1 MKARVF
7 GILAVLVI
15 AGGLLLGSLF
25 LLNQEP
31 QVVPTPTPTPTD
43 VALATVEGEMI
54 GVNFWMEQYRLDQ
67 VMSRLAG
74 QASPPPRETLDRLI
88 NETLLL
94 QSYRPSDPPTD
105 AEVQQRIAAFKFS
118 WGVDDATLTDHLY
131 VADLPRQVLTQTMR
145 RFLSVEAAQA
155 QLAATQDQDLSEWLT
170 QRRAEAEAAIEI
182 DEVRWAELTAMIA
195 PAATPL
201 PSPTATSSPSSSA
214 TATLDP
220 FSTCD
225 VCEDKESLV
234 PDR

>member
-43 VALATVEGEMI
+43 VALATVEGEAV
-54 GVNFWMEQYRLDQ
+54 GVNFWEEQYRLDQ

-74 QASPPPRETLDRLI
+74 QASPAPRETLDRLI

-94 QSYRPSDPPTD
+94 QSYRPNVPPTD
-105 AEVQQRIAAFKFS
+105 AEVQQRIEVFKSS
-118 WGVDDATLTDHLY
+118 WGVDDATLTAHLHA
-131 VADLPRQVLTQTMR
+131 ADLSREVLTQTMR
-145 RFLSVEAAQA
+145 RLLTVEAAQA
-155 QLAATQDQDLSEWLT
+155 QLAASQDQVPSEWMA
-170 QRRAEAEAAIEI
+170 QRRTQAAIEI
-182 DEVRWAELTAMIA
+182 DEARWSEITTGLTPVPTPQLLPTSTPSVSSMA
-195 PAATPL
+195 PSTP
-201 PSPTATSSPSSSA
+201 
-214 TATLDP
+214 DP
-220 FSTCD
+220 FGTCD
-225 VCEDKESLV
+225 VCEDKESVV